1 MAIKTV
7 QGKIVVVGDGAC
19 GKTCLLEVFRRD
31 KFPEE
36 YIPTVVDNFSK
47 TILVDG
53 QQVALTLWDTAG
65 QEDFDSVRP
74 LSYKDTSVIILCY
87 SIENNEMMINI
98 KEKWIFEI
106 KNYCPTAPFFL
117 VALKSDIRDMSDSK
131 IDKSILVTASE
142 GEKLANEIGAVGFFE
157 CSALR
162 GDNIN
167 EIFDEAARV
176 IINPKSGND
185 SNIPSGYNYCGL
197 CL

>member
-1 MAIKTV
+1 MATHNI

-47 TILVDG
+47 NINVDG
-53 QQVALTLWDTAG
+53 QSVALTLWDTAG

-87 SIENNEMMINI
+87 SIENSEMLINI

-106 KNYCPTAPFFL
+106 KNYCPDAPFYL
-117 VALKSDIRDMSDSK
+117 VALKSDIREMSTSK
-131 IDKSILVTASE
+131 IDQSSLITMTQ
-142 GEKLANEIGAVGFFE
+142 GEELAEEIGAEGFFE
-157 CSALR
+157 CSALK
-162 GDNIN
+162 GHNIN
-167 EIFDEAARV
+167 NIFESAARL
-176 IINPKSGND
+176 IIKKNSG
-185 SNIPSGYNYCGL
+185 SSGPSGGFNCCGL
-197 CL
+197 C